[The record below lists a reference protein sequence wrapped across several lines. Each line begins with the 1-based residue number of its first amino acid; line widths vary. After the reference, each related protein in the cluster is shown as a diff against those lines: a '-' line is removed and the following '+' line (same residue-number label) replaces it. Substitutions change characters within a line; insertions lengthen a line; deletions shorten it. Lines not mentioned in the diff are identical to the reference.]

1 MLFPAQMGATARAEQ
16 SRSSTAAAGKE
27 SKNIILAIS
36 RLSVEGSARGSG
48 LQASAAAVDA
58 KSLSSPPDVASDC
71 AFVLLPSPSPS
82 LPPSFPQVNFLFSLS
97 LSLSLLFSLHH
108 SLSRLVSRSPSSLP
122 LALCLC
128 NSPSAHIT
136 FAITISAHKHNPRA
150 FGEIS
155 FHGKSLATH
164 MQQTCPTSTAHSA
177 SLPLMM
183 HSFSL
188 SLSLFST

>member
-48 LQASAAAVDA
+48 LQASAAAAAAVDA

-97 LSLSLLFSLHH
+97 LSLSPSFSRCTTRFLA
-108 SLSRLVSRSPSSLP
+108 SC
-122 LALCLC
+122 LALPPPSL
-128 NSPSAHIT
+128 SPSA
-136 FAITISAHKHNPRA
+136 SATRLLH
-150 FGEIS
+150 
-155 FHGKSLATH
+155 
-164 MQQTCPTSTAHSA
+164 TSP
-177 SLPLMM
+177 LP
-183 HSFSL
+183 SL
-188 SLSLFST
+188 SLHINIILVHLAKSLFTEKAWLHTCSRPVLPAPLTQPVCR